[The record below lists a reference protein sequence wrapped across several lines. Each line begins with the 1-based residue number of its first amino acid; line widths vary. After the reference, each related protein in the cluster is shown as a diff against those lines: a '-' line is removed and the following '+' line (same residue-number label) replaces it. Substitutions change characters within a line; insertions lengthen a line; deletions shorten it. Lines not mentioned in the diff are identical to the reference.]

1 MQQNEELSPIFL
13 KISPKDIV
21 YLKAILESYDELGI
35 LRTLNPITGDVVI
48 LSLPNLKPGLMN
60 LIEGLKSEIEFTV
73 LETAPD
79 GKKDGDWLIEEN
91 N

>member
-1 MQQNEELSPIFL
+1 
-13 KISPKDIV
+13 
-21 YLKAILESYDELGI
+21 
-35 LRTLNPITGDVVI
+35 
-48 LSLPNLKPGLMN
+48 MN